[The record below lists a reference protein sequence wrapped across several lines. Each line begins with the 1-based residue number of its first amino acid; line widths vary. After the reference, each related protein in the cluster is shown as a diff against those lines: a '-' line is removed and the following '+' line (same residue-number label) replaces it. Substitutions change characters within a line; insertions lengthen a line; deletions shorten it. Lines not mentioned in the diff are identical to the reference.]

1 MIAKVVAFV
10 VALAAMAAAASV
22 LVVSG
27 AFAFYALLRTY
38 IGPSGAAACV
48 TLIAAI
54 VLGVLA
60 LLMFSKAKGPKI
72 KANGKGVEGA
82 GGLVERL
89 TGLVS
94 ERPVV
99 AASAAV
105 AAGLLAWRN
114 PTLVSTVLRVMEP
127 RATERKRG

>member
-1 MIAKVVAFV
+1 MIAKLVSFIVGV
-10 VALAAMAAAASV
+10 AAMAAAAGV
-22 LVVSG
+22 LVVSA
-27 AFAFYALLRTY
+27 AFAVYALLRTY

-48 TLIAAI
+48 TLAAAI

-60 LLMFSKAKGPKI
+60 LVLFRKAKGPHLNVKG
-72 KANGKGVEGA
+72 KAADGSA
-82 GGLVERL
+82 SLVERL

-94 ERPVV
+94 DRPVV

-114 PTLVSTVLRVMEP
+114 PALVSTVLRVLEP
-127 RATERKRG
+127 RTERKRS

>member
-1 MIAKVVAFV
+1 MISRIISFV
-10 VALAAMAAAASV
+10 VALAAMAVAAGV
-22 LVVSG
+22 LIVSA
-27 AFAFYALLRTY
+27 AFALYALLRTY

-48 TLIAAI
+48 TLAAALLI
-54 VLGVLA
+54 GGLA
-60 LLMFSKAKGPKI
+60 LFLFGKAKGSSS
-72 KANGKGVEGA
+72 KARDKGETG

-94 ERPVV
+94 DKPVV

-114 PTLVSTVLRVMEP
+114 PTLVSTLLRVMEP
-127 RATERKRG
+127 RPADRKRG

>member
-1 MIAKVVAFV
+1 MIAKLVSFIVGV
-10 VALAAMAAAASV
+10 AAMAVAAGV
-22 LVVSG
+22 LVVSA
-27 AFAFYALLRTY
+27 AFAIYALLRTY

-54 VLGVLA
+54 VVGVLA
-60 LLMFSKAKGPKI
+60 LVLFSKAKGPKL
-72 KANGKGVEGA
+72 KAKGKAADGS

-89 TGLVS
+89 TDLVS
-94 ERPVV
+94 DRPVV

-114 PTLVSTVLRVMEP
+114 PTLVSTVLRVIEP
-127 RATERKRG
+127 RAERKRG

>member
-1 MIAKVVAFV
+1 MIAKIVSFV
-10 VALAAMAAAASV
+10 VGLAAMAAAASV
-22 LVVSG
+22 LVVSA

-38 IGPSGAAACV
+38 VGSAGAAACV
-48 TLIAAI
+48 TLAAAI
-54 VLGVLA
+54 VVGVLA
-60 LLMFSKAKGPKI
+60 LFLFSKAKGPRI

-94 ERPVV
+94 DRPVV

-127 RATERKRG
+127 RAAERKRG